1 MKAARIFVKTRT
13 MEIVLVAL
21 FLSGYLVISTEHVH
35 RIDKMIPALLM
46 MVLAWGL
53 LLMMPFAME
62 QWLNPSN
69 EVLAS
74 LTGNE
79 EARVSLIQAT
89 LLHHLGKTAEI
100 LMFLIGAMTL
110 VELID
115 HFDGFKAV
123 LPLIKTRKKY
133 ALLWVLCLL
142 AFFLSA
148 IIDNLTTTLVMIA
161 VYRKLV
167 HKEEDRLW
175 YAGFIVIS
183 ANAGGAWSPIG
194 DVTTT
199 MLWIGQKISIAPLMI
214 ETFIPSLLCM
224 MVPLVIARWLP
235 VFKGDLTVPEEKA
248 NAKGRTELLLGIGFF
263 LFVPALK
270 AAVHLPPYMGML
282 FALGLFALYAEWK
295 SNRNFKLTEFNEEQV
310 PASPTMKSLEKVEL
324 PTILFFLGILL
335 TVAALESIGIIL
347 QLGKSVQE
355 AGISTSIFM
364 GILGIAS
371 AIIDNVPLVAGAMGM
386 FRFPMDH
393 EAWHL
398 LAYTAG
404 TGGSIL
410 IIGSAAGV
418 VAMGMEKI
426 SFTWYLKRIAP
437 IALLGYLVGYAFMLI
452 TL

>member
-1 MKAARIFVKTRT
+1 

-21 FLSGYLVISTEHVH
+21 FLLGYLVISTEHVH

-46 MVLAWGL
+46 MVVTWGL
-53 LLMMPFAME
+53 LLMSPFALD

-69 EVLAS
+69 GVLATF
-74 LTGNE
+74 TGNS
-79 EARVSLIQAT
+79 EARVSLIQGT
-89 LLHHLGKTAEI
+89 LMHHLGKTAEI

-115 HFDGFKAV
+115 HFEGFKAV
-123 LPLIKTRKKY
+123 LSLIKTRKKY

-142 AFFLSA
+142 AFFLSS

-167 HKEEDRLW
+167 LKEEERLW
-175 YAGFIVIS
+175 YAGFVVIS

-199 MLWIGQKISIAPLMI
+199 MIWIGHKISIAPLI
-214 ETFIPSLLCM
+214 IKTIIPSLLCM
-224 MVPLVIARWLP
+224 IVPLVIARWLP
-235 VFKGDLTVPEEKA
+235 VFNGDLTLPEEKG
-248 NAKGRTELLLGIGFF
+248 NSKGSTELFLGIGFF
-263 LFVPALK
+263 LLVPALK

-282 FALGLFALYAEWK
+282 LALGLFALYAEWK
-295 SNRNFKLTEFNEEQV
+295 SNRTFKLTEFNEEQE

-324 PTILFFLGILL
+324 PTILFFMGILL
-335 TVAALESIGIIL
+335 TVAALESMGIIL

-355 AGISTSIFM
+355 AGISTSVFM

-386 FRFPMDH
+386 FPFPMDH

-426 SFTWYLKRIAP
+426 SFTWYSKRIAP
-437 IALLGYLVGYAFMLI
+437 IALIGYLVGYAFMLI

>member
-1 MKAARIFVKTRT
+1 LPIPLGPTCIFVAAEF

-21 FLSGYLVISTEHVH
+21 FLLGYLVISTEHVH

-74 LTGNE
+74 LM
-79 EARVSLIQAT
+79 IQAT

-123 LPLIKTRKKY
+123 IPLIKTRKKY
-133 ALLWVLCLL
+133 TLLWVLCLL
-142 AFFLSA
+142 TFFLSS

-167 HKEEDRLW
+167 NKEEDRLW
-175 YAGFIVIS
+175 YAGFVVIA

-214 ETFIPSLLCM
+214 NTFLPSLLCM

-235 VFKGDLTVPEEKA
+235 VFKGELSVPEDK
-248 NAKGRTELLLGIGFF
+248 
-263 LFVPALK
+263 
-270 AAVHLPPYMGML
+270 
-282 FALGLFALYAEWK
+282 
-295 SNRNFKLTEFNEEQV
+295 
-310 PASPTMKSLEKVEL
+310 
-324 PTILFFLGILL
+324 
-335 TVAALESIGIIL
+335 
-347 QLGKSVQE
+347 
-355 AGISTSIFM
+355 
-364 GILGIAS
+364 
-371 AIIDNVPLVAGAMGM
+371 
-386 FRFPMDH
+386 
-393 EAWHL
+393 
-398 LAYTAG
+398 
-404 TGGSIL
+404 
-410 IIGSAAGV
+410 
-418 VAMGMEKI
+418 
-426 SFTWYLKRIAP
+426 
-437 IALLGYLVGYAFMLI
+437 
-452 TL
+452 

>member
-1 MKAARIFVKTRT
+1 MVV
-13 MEIVLVAL
+13 VLVLL
-21 FLSGYLVISTEHVH
+21 FLFGYVLIATEHVH
-35 RIDKMIPALLM
+35 RVDKVIPALLM

-53 LLMMPFAME
+53 LLLAPHAIAH
-62 QWLNPSN
+62 WLNPS
-69 EVLAS
+69 ETS
-74 LTGNE
+74 LTALTGGTE
-79 EARVSLIQAT
+79 QRIDTIQET
-89 LLHHLGKTAEI
+89 LMHHLGKTAEI
-100 LMFLIGAMTL
+100 LIFLIGAMTL

-133 ALLWVLCLL
+133 RLLWVLCAL
-142 AFFLSA
+142 AFILSA
-148 IIDNLTTTLVMIA
+148 VIDNLTATLVMIT

-167 HKEEDRLW
+167 NRPEERIW
-175 YAGFIVIS
+175 YAGFIVIA

-199 MLWIGQKISIAPLMI
+199 MLWIGEKISIGPLIMK
-214 ETFIPSLLCM
+214 TFLPSVLCLA
-224 MVPLVIARWLP
+224 VPLFLARWLP
-235 VFKGDLTVPEEKA
+235 VFKGPLTLTEE
-248 NAKGRTELLLGIGFF
+248 NTLAKGKTELILGVGLF
-263 LFVPALK
+263 LMVPALK
-270 AAVHLPPYMGML
+270 VLAHLPPYMGML

-295 SNRNFKLTEFNEEQV
+295 SNRAFNLTEFNEEQAPV
-310 PASPTMKSLEKVEL
+310 SPTMRSLEKVEL

-335 TVAALESIGIIL
+335 TVAALESTGMIL
-347 QLGKSVQE
+347 QLGQAVQA
-355 AGISTSIFM
+355 AGISNALFM
-364 GILGIAS
+364 GMLGVAS
-371 AIIDNVPLVAGAMGM
+371 SIVDNVPLVAGAMGM
-386 FRFPMDH
+386 FNFSLDH

-426 SFTWYLKRIAP
+426 SFGWYLKRIAP
-437 IALLGYLVGYAFMLI
+437 LALTGYAVGYLFMIL

>member
-1 MKAARIFVKTRT
+1 

-21 FLSGYLVISTEHVH
+21 FLLGYLVISTEHVH

-53 LLMMPFAME
+53 LFMSPFAME

-69 EVLAS
+69 EVL
-74 LTGNE
+74 TTMNGNS
-79 EARVSLIQAT
+79 EARVSLMQTT
-89 LLHHLGKTAEI
+89 LMHHLGKTAEI

-175 YAGFIVIS
+175 YAGFVVIA

-214 ETFIPSLLCM
+214 ETFLPSLLCM
-224 MVPLVIARWLP
+224 VVPLVIARWLP
-235 VFKGDLTVPEEKA
+235 VFQGELTVPEEKG
-248 NAKGRTELLLGIGFF
+248 NSKGRTELLLGIGFF
-263 LFVPALK
+263 LLVPVLK
-270 AAVHLPPYMGML
+270 AVVHLPPYMGML

-295 SNRNFKLTEFNEEQV
+295 SNRAFSLTEFNEVQR
-310 PASPTMKSLEKVEL
+310 PSSPTMNSLQKVEL

-335 TVAALESIGIIL
+335 TVAALESMGMIL
-347 QLGKSVQE
+347 QLGQSVQE
-355 AGISTSIFM
+355 AGISTPVFM

-386 FRFPMDH
+386 FPFPMDH

-426 SFTWYLKRIAP
+426 SFGWYLKKIAP
-437 IALLGYLVGYAFMLI
+437 LALLGYVTGYAIALLMA
-452 TL
+452 